1 MKMLFKA
8 LALFASLAVCC
19 TAASQDY
26 PTKPIRLVVGFP
38 AGGQSDIIGRLVAES
53 LSQQLHQAVIVE
65 NKGGASG
72 IIAADYV
79 ARQPGDGYTILLT
92 SESLQSRAA
101 AVFKRL
107 PYDPINDFRPIGKF
121 AKQKVLMV
129 VNSSSKFKSVKEFL
143 AYARENP
150 AKLNYGATYSTS
162 SQFGAALFN
171 QLNKIE
177 MVGIYYPGGAK
188 PMTDLLGNVVDV
200 GFFVESTVSSFVQ
213 AGSMRALAVASNE
226 RSSLFPS
233 VPTLREAGAAPM
245 EVSPWFG
252 LVVPAKTPDK
262 IVSALSD
269 ALSKAVDSPVMRG
282 RMNVIGAS
290 AIRGST
296 PEKFGTELREEVTYW
311 KKFVADTKFPLLD

>member
-1 MKMLFKA
+1 MKMIFKA
-8 LALFASLAVCC
+8 LAMLASLAVCC

-26 PTKPIRLVVGFP
+26 PTKPVRLVVGFP

-72 IIAADYV
+72 IVAAEYV

-101 AVFKRL
+101 AVFKKL
-107 PYDPINDFRPIGKF
+107 PYDPLNDFRPIGKF

-143 AYARENP
+143 AYAQENP
-150 AKLNYGATYSTS
+150 GKLNYGATYSTS
-162 SQFGAALFN
+162 SQFGAALFD

-252 LVVPAKTPDK
+252 LVVPAKTPDR
-262 IVSALSD
+262 IVSTLSA

-290 AIRGST
+290 AIQGST